1 VAPRG
6 AVDGHGKVTVDGRG
20 LCGYL
25 GAVAI
30 AVFLALLLVVSAPG
44 SPLASLVRSP
54 ASRPSGPVLA
64 GEKEVA
70 ALAESWPGRIAEAAV
85 RDGEWMLRVDETWF
99 AWANGRLL
107 PEAERGRREEFV
119 SLSFYRYPLKLPP
132 LAPVDEETAARLRER
147 VRENERNP
155 PRRNDAFLGLLLRA
169 ASRAETEARIVRM
182 EVAGYTVSV
191 HEEVAGPLAL
201 VSDELRALKAVD
213 PQVRAFLRGLGEMN
227 GYNYRFVDGTRTRSY
242 HSYGLAVDLIPRS
255 YGGRHPY
262 WRWAMRKERD
272 WWAVPYERR
281 WMVPAPVV
289 EAFERHGFVWGGKW
303 LFFDTMHFE
312 YRPEVLA
319 IARGAAAEA
328 AAAAAS
334 GEGAGPDS

>member
-1 VAPRG
+1 
-6 AVDGHGKVTVDGRG
+6 VDGRG
-20 LCGYL
+20 HSGYL
-25 GAVAI
+25 EPVAI
-30 AVFLALLLVVSAPG
+30 AVFLAVLLVFSAPG
-44 SPLASLVRSP
+44 SPLASLMYTPPALPGEGEVR
-54 ASRPSGPVLA
+54 
-64 GEKEVA
+64 
-70 ALAESWPGRIAEAAV
+70 ALAATWPDRIAEAAI
-85 RDGEWMLRVDETWF
+85 RDGEWMLRVDDAWF

-107 PEAERGRREEFV
+107 PEAERGRWEEFV
-119 SLSFYRYPLKLPP
+119 SLSFYRYPLELPP
-132 LAPVDEETAARLRER
+132 LAPVDEATVARLRER

-169 ASRAETEARIVRM
+169 GNRAETEARIVKM

-191 HEEVAGPLAL
+191 HEDVAGPLARL
-201 VSDELRALKAVD
+201 SDELAALKATD
-213 PQVRAFLRGLGEMN
+213 PEVKAFLRGLVEIN

-262 WRWAMRKERD
+262 WRWAIEKEPD

-281 WMVPAPVV
+281 WMVPTSVV

-312 YRPEVLA
+312 YRPEVLML
-319 IARGAAAEA
+319 AREAAAEA
-328 AAAAAS
+328 AAAAAA
-334 GEGAGPDS
+334 GEGPGPDS